1 MSIIETTDYYRIVD
15 ETYYCCDEFMFRY
28 YCLDCEEFMG
38 CYYCQF
44 DYTEPCKCGLW
55 KQRLGVDKVGS

>member
-1 MSIIETTDYYRIVD
+1 MSIIETTDYYRIVG
-15 ETYYCCDEFMFRY
+15 ETYLCCDELMFRY

-44 DYTEPCKCGLW
+44 DYTEPCECGLW
-55 KQRLGVDKVGS
+55 KQRLGVDKVDS